1 MAFEDLWFFY
11 GIWRYDFFYD
21 YLNLQINHCY
31 LTFERYLTIY
41 WFWNGLLNLYFIQ
54 NKMSK
59 ENKRKTH
66 VIYFNLKYFKR
77 KSYDN
82 VENNQIK

>member
-1 MAFEDLWFFY
+1 
-11 GIWRYDFFYD
+11 
-21 YLNLQINHCY
+21 
-31 LTFERYLTIY
+31 
-41 WFWNGLLNLYFIQ
+41 
-54 NKMSK
+54 MSK